1 MTNNERTSQASREGQ
16 DGESLQGTVKL
27 KLSWA
32 EYFMVTINSYPQK
45 NPLEVKLSASRS
57 GYKRY
62 SDGRFLIL
70 KSLDSDNLQERLK
83 ESTKALSLRCPW
95 GYIPLKEE
103 D

>member
-1 MTNNERTSQASREGQ
+1 
-16 DGESLQGTVKL
+16 
-27 KLSWA
+27 
-32 EYFMVTINSYPQK
+32 MVTINSYPQK
-45 NPLEVKLSASRS
+45 NPLEVELPASKR

-62 SDGRFLIL
+62 SEGCFWIL

-83 ESTKALSLRCPW
+83 KSMKALSFHCPW